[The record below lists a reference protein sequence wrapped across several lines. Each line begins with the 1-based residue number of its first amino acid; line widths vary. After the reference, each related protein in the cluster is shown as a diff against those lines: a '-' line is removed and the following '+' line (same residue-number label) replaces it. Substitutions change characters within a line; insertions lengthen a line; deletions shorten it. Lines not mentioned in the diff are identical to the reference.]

1 MTLGFVEAEELEN
14 LRRHQQFLLRLVRM
28 QRELVDPG
36 EIMQEA
42 ARCLA
47 VHLGVNRCGFYEVR
61 DKKSVDFG
69 ACWTDGT
76 VPVFTGTHPI
86 EVLGGALKPELSAGR
101 GVCISDTRRDPRT
114 DDGRMAEAGA
124 VAMINIPILRRRLWR
139 AGLYVCAAFAR
150 TWSPEECVVAR
161 EVADLTW
168 DAVERARAAV
178 EREAATRALQASQ
191 ARSRLLVE
199 SIRDY
204 AILSLT
210 TDGVIEGWNAG
221 AEALFQFPPDE
232 AIGQSGAIIFTD
244 DDKAAGAFER
254 EMDVATRYGS
264 AIDERWHA
272 RRDGSRFFGSGMLA
286 AIRDKSGHLCG
297 FTKII
302 QDVTIRKKSEEM
314 LLEARNAAEAASLA
328 KTEFL
333 ANMSHEI
340 RTPMN
345 AIVGLA
351 TLLGQSEPLTDRQ
364 RQFTR
369 TLKTSANALLDLLN
383 DLLDIS
389 KIESRGVELEHVP
402 FDLVSLV
409 EDVMSIAAA
418 KTGAK
423 DIAFTFE
430 TGGRNSALHLG
441 DPTRL
446 RQVVMNLCGN
456 AAKFTQKGR
465 ITVRLACEP
474 SDRDETDLVT
484 ISVKDTGPGIAAD
497 RLPIIFEKFTQ
508 ADSST
513 TRKFGG
519 TGLGLA
525 ITKTLVELMG
535 GTIAAQS
542 KEGEGSTFTVRLSL
556 ARAPSQAMAGY
567 ADGAHVRKPEGLA
580 RGQSKVL
587 VVEDHPPNVLVATS
601 FLETFGY
608 IAEIAGNGIEAVESV
623 RAAPYDLIL
632 MDVQMP
638 GMDGYDATRNIR
650 AFEKEAGRKPA
661 HIIGMTAHAFLA
673 DRERCLAAGMDDYIA
688 KPFDPEEFKAKLG
701 NIARE

>member
-1 MTLGFVEAEELEN
+1 MTTGFVAAQELEN
-14 LRRHQQFLLRLVRM
+14 LRRHQQFLLSLVRM
-28 QRELVDPG
+28 QREQAEPG
-36 EIMQEA
+36 EIMQAA
-42 ARCLA
+42 ARSLA
-47 VHLGVNRCGFYEVR
+47 AHLGVNRCGFYEIR

-69 ACWTDGT
+69 ACWTDGS

-86 EVLGGALKPELSAGR
+86 EILGTALKPELSAGHAI
-101 GVCISDTRRDPRT
+101 CITDTRRDPRT

-124 VAMINIPILRRRLWR
+124 VAMINIPILRRRQWR
-139 AGLYVCAAFAR
+139 AGVYICAASAR
-150 TWSPEECVVAR
+150 IWSPEELVVAR

-168 DAVERARAAV
+168 DAVGRARAAV
-178 EREAATRALQASQ
+178 EREAATQALQASQ
-191 ARSRLLVE
+191 ARSRLLVD

-210 TDGVIEGWNAG
+210 ADGVIEGWNVG
-221 AEALFQFPPDE
+221 AEALFQFSPDA

-244 DDKAAGAFER
+244 DDRSAGAFER
-254 EMDVATRYGS
+254 EMDVARKYGS

-272 RRDGSRFFGSGMLA
+272 RKDGSRFYGSGMLA
-286 AIRDKSGHLCG
+286 AIRDKSGRLCG

-302 QDVTIRKKSEEM
+302 QDVTVRKKSEEM

-351 TLLGQSEPLTDRQ
+351 TLLGQSEPLTDKQ

-402 FDLVSLV
+402 FDLVNLV
-409 EDVMSIAAA
+409 EDVMAIAAA
-418 KTGAK
+418 KAGAK

-430 TGGRNSALHLG
+430 TACRRGSLYLG

-446 RQVVMNLCGN
+446 RQVMMNLCGN

-465 ITVRLACEP
+465 INVRLVCEP
-474 SDRDETDLVT
+474 SDRDDIDLVT
-484 ISVKDTGPGIAAD
+484 MSVEDTGPGIAAD

-513 TRKFGG
+513 TRRFGG

-535 GTIAAQS
+535 GKIEAESQ
-542 KEGEGSTFTVRLSL
+542 EGDGSTFTVHLSL

-567 ADGAHVRKPEGLA
+567 ADGAHIRKPEGMA

-587 VVEDHPPNVLVATS
+587 VAEDHPPNVLVATS

-608 IAEIAGNGIEAVESV
+608 TADIAGNGIEAVERV
-623 RAAPYDLIL
+623 RAEPYDLIL

-638 GMDGYDATRNIR
+638 GMDGYDATRKIR
-650 AFEKEAGRKPA
+650 TFEKEAGRKPA

-688 KPFDPEEFKAKLG
+688 KPFDPEDFKAKLG